1 MIIHNRVIEDVM
13 VSHTGEVSLEEST
26 MIVLEEKEIWAIKG
40 KELARVY
47 IDVDGEELVVESVEK
62 SPVKRVRRIT
72 GYLSNMTN
80 FNQSKAD
87 EAAQRVAH
95 M

>member
-13 VSHTGEVSLEEST
+13 VSHTGEVSLEEAT

-47 IDVDGEELVVESVEK
+47 IGVDGEELVVESVEK